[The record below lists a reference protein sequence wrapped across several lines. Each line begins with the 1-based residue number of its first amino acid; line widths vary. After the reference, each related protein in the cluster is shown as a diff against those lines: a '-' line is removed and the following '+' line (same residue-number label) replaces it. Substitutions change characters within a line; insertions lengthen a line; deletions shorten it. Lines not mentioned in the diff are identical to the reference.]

1 MIKRSCVYKGLI
13 NPVQISPAG
22 ESSNDERRE
31 IPMEEFMKEYGTAVK
46 IGAVLLG
53 LTALILYICNP
64 TDGGI
69 ALEQFRGV
77 FTNFFTKMNALG

>member
-1 MIKRSCVYKGLI
+1 
-13 NPVQISPAG
+13 
-22 ESSNDERRE
+22 
-31 IPMEEFMKEYGTAVK
+31 MEEFMKEYGTAVK

-64 TDGGI
+64 ADGGI